1 MTQKPA
7 ALLRFFLIAPE
18 LTRLSEQVLQM
29 AGISTSQR
37 TKHHEISR
45 STINRQEQN
54 IQKMK
59 SVMLTCNPFT
69 QEDGTLKNFVTN
81 AVMPENVQKD
91 ILRSTSVGQDS
102 YNKFVEDRIVGPKN
116 LWDKMNK
123 VKRLTWTDAAKP
135 VKIVIPS
142 KVIELKQTRSLFSR
156 LLIVART
163 RDELDLEDLIGR
175 DELSC
180 LPRSI
185 FSSDGSLL
193 PCTDKSKLM
202 ALLESLPTSETPAEV
217 NPESEPTPSEDLNG
231 QAEVTH
237 SSMDTSKVEIRN
249 VEMDMVQAEVTA
261 DQLNTVSYGNESV
274 TAIVIDGMAL
284 VHELSSQHIT
294 TCIGIADA
302 FVKSVVSKAKG
313 YTLVHVVFD
322 RYNIKQSLKA
332 KIRNRRQGK
341 MSNC

>member
-1 MTQKPA
+1 
-7 ALLRFFLIAPE
+7 
-18 LTRLSEQVLQM
+18 
-29 AGISTSQR
+29 
-37 TKHHEISR
+37 
-45 STINRQEQN
+45 
-54 IQKMK
+54 MK

-123 VKRLTWTDAAKP
+123 VKLLTWTDAAKP
-135 VKIVIPS
+135 VTIVLPS

-175 DELSC
+175 YAFSC

-193 PCTDKSKLM
+193 PCTDKSK
-202 ALLESLPTSETPAEV
+202 S
-217 NPESEPTPSEDLNG
+217 
-231 QAEVTH
+231 
-237 SSMDTSKVEIRN
+237 
-249 VEMDMVQAEVTA
+249 
-261 DQLNTVSYGNESV
+261 
-274 TAIVIDGMAL
+274 
-284 VHELSSQHIT
+284 
-294 TCIGIADA
+294 
-302 FVKSVVSKAKG
+302 
-313 YTLVHVVFD
+313 
-322 RYNIKQSLKA
+322 
-332 KIRNRRQGK
+332 
-341 MSNC
+341 